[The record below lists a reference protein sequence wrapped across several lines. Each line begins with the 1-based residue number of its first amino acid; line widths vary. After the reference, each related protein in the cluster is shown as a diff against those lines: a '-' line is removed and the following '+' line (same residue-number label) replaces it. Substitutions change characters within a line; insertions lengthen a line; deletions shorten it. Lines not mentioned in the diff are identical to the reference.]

1 VSAHP
6 KIVEFANPVD
16 IPAAL
21 RAAADRIEAGEHP
34 DLRFVVAV
42 FVEKN
47 NGFTTF
53 GWGKMSTL
61 EAIGALARAVRSDLV
76 DE

>member
-1 VSAHP
+1 MSAEIVTFGPVS
-6 KIVEFANPVD
+6 ND
-16 IPAAL
+16 IPRAL
-21 RAAADRIEAGEHP
+21 RAAADRIEAGEYP

-42 FVEKN
+42 FVATDASY
-47 NGFTTF
+47 TTF
-53 GWGKMSTL
+53 GWGEYSVL